1 MKSSALIH
9 RYLAVIQIVNPTSG
23 PHFRVPKMG
32 FVLMLIYCRNNYH
45 VMGNPHFNKKIL
57 TSCIIISILLIGMS
71 YSSHYIVQSIS
82 AKSSS
87 YDKVSSSSKDS
98 SSSSSKDSS
107 SSSSKDSSSSSSKD
121 SSSSKSNTSSIALNA
136 LELKNETY
144 RWQNTSKAINP
155 TLHLIANTD
164 YLIKI
169 KNPTDTK
176 HELIITSNG
185 TELAKSNEMKP
196 GSNGKLNLPVNST
209 GTLEYHCE
217 YHPDTMKGTIE
228 ISSK

>member
-1 MKSSALIH
+1 
-9 RYLAVIQIVNPTSG
+9 
-23 PHFRVPKMG
+23 
-32 FVLMLIYCRNNYH
+32 
-45 VMGNPHFNKKIL
+45 MGNPQLIKKTF

-71 YSSHYIVQSIS
+71 YSSHYVVQSIS

-98 SSSSSKDSS
+98 SSSSSA
-107 SSSSKDSSSSSSKD
+107 
-121 SSSSKSNTSSIALNA
+121 SKSDTSSIALNA

-144 RWQNTSKAINP
+144 RWQNTSEAINP

-185 TELAKSNEMKP
+185 TELAKSNEIKP
-196 GSNGKLNLPVNST
+196 GKNGKLNFANST
-209 GTLEYHCE
+209 GTFEYHCE
-217 YHPDTMKGTIE
+217 YHPDTMKGIIE
-228 ISSK
+228 IASK

>member
-1 MKSSALIH
+1 
-9 RYLAVIQIVNPTSG
+9 
-23 PHFRVPKMG
+23 
-32 FVLMLIYCRNNYH
+32 
-45 VMGNPHFNKKIL
+45 MGNPQFIKKTL

-107 SSSSKDSSSSSSKD
+107 ASN
-121 SSSSKSNTSSIALNA
+121 SNTSSIALNA

-144 RWQNTSKAINP
+144 RWQNTSEAINP
-155 TLHLIANTD
+155 TLHLIAGTD

-185 TELAKSNEMKP
+185 TELAKSNEIKP
-196 GSNGKLNLPVNST
+196 GKNGKLNFNANST
-209 GTLEYHCE
+209 GTFEYHCE
-217 YHPDTMKGTIE
+217 YHPDTMKGIIE
-228 ISSK
+228 VASK